1 VLQVANEEVVGRR
14 SGIVAPEF
22 IPIAEAMKDPSAYE
36 TWSRL
41 CLENLEALLG
51 QASAAAAAP
60 GRIP

>member
-1 VLQVANEEVVGRR
+1 
-14 SGIVAPEF
+14 
-22 IPIAEAMKDPSAYE
+22 MKDPSAYE

-51 QASAAAAAP
+51 QAAAAAAAP